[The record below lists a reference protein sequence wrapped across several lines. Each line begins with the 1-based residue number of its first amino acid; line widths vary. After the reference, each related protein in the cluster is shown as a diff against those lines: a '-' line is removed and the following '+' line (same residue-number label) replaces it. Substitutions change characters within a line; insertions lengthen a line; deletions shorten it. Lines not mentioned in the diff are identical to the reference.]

1 MGIRPQDP
9 ARVAMNNDSN
19 GTDINDNTNN
29 KPNDEMTTDTTA
41 AAPGDQP
48 KLNEIH
54 VPVLLERSIEL
65 LGPVLEK
72 PGAILVDAT
81 LGMGGHAEAML
92 SRFPGLTLVGLDR
105 DLDALA
111 VAEERLKP
119 FHDRIHLVHTVY
131 DGILDA
137 LAGLGISEVQGILFD
152 LGVSSMQLDQ
162 VERGFSYSKD
172 APLDMRMDSTSP
184 LTAERILA
192 DYSEAELRRIFQEY
206 GEEKLAGRYAK
217 AIVEARESVPF
228 VRSAQL
234 VEVITKVTPVAVQRM
249 GHPAKRVFQ
258 ALRIEVNQ
266 ELAVLERAIPAA
278 MEAVAVGGR
287 IVTMAYQSLE
297 DRIVKRMFAA
307 ASTSSAPAGLPVEL
321 PEHKPLFT
329 LLIRGAEQAS
339 EDEKAINP
347 RATSVRLRA
356 AERLRRAE

>member
-1 MGIRPQDP
+1 
-9 ARVAMNNDSN
+9 MNNDINASPP
-19 GTDINDNTNN
+19 NDNQ
-29 KPNDEMTTDTTA
+29 NDEMTSSTPARPDGR
-41 AAPGDQP
+41 PQ
-48 KLNEIH
+48 LNEIH
-54 VPVLLERSIEL
+54 TPVLLERSIEL
-65 LGPVLEK
+65 LGPAINK
-72 PGAILVDAT
+72 PGAVLVDAT

-92 SRFPGLTLVGLDR
+92 TRFPELTLVGLDR

-119 FHDRIHLVHTVY
+119 FSDRIHLVHTVY

-137 LAGLGISEVQGILFD
+137 LAGLGIPEVHGILFD

-184 LTAERILA
+184 LTAERIIA

-217 AIVEARESVPF
+217 AIVDTRGTTPF

-278 MEAVAVGGR
+278 MEAVAVDGR
-287 IVTMAYQSLE
+287 IVSMAYQSLE

-329 LLIRGAEQAS
+329 LLIRGAELAS

-356 AERLRRAE
+356 AQRLRRAE